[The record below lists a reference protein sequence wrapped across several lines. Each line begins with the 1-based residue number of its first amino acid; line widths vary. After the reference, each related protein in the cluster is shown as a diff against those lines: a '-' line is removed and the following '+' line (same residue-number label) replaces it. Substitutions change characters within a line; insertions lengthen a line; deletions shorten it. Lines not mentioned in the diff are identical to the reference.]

1 MRDKDGMRVLEEVR
15 KNKSTEKDES
25 TSGNKQEVDVYHFT
39 QVTNVALLLSPFF
52 VAMALSPPEASEFVF
67 KECHLQETSFFV
79 VILLHLFYLY
89 FSKFSLS
96 AKQKKTFYF
105 LCTVKGDI
113 VCILHVFDGPLMK
126 T

>member
-52 VAMALSPPEASEFVF
+52 CCNGLAASRGF
-67 KECHLQETSFFV
+67 
-79 VILLHLFYLY
+79 
-89 FSKFSLS
+89 
-96 AKQKKTFYF
+96 
-105 LCTVKGDI
+105 
-113 VCILHVFDGPLMK
+113 
-126 T
+126 